1 MSLFTPPAMVLV
13 PSSGLP
19 LLADPDLVLW
29 IDVSNSGCWPGSGT
43 TLTDLSGNGN
53 DFTLTNV
60 TVSTTNAGGSFYLDG
75 VAANSTLAVM
85 STWDTYTVH
94 QDYTIIGAYS
104 LVDEGGSHLV
114 GRAFSNNG
122 ATSNWLMGSYN
133 WLGIGT
139 PYQEHFYANG
149 WISNP
154 ATAVDENWHIVGAS
168 YDDTAET
175 MDFVD
180 NNTVI
185 SDAVSATGNR
195 GTEGLSLGQ
204 WVGPD
209 FEGGGSEYSEI
220 RFGFILGFDRVLS
233 RAELTS
239 IFNFYSGRY
248 GL

>member
-114 GRAFSNNG
+114 GRAFSNYDSS
-122 ATSNWLMGSYN
+122 SNWLMGSYG
-133 WLGIGT
+133 LGG
-139 PYQEHFYANG
+139 YQEHLYANG
-149 WISNP
+149 WLSNP

-195 GTEGLSLGQ
+195 GTEGLTLGR
-204 WVGPD
+204 WGAAPA
-209 FEGGGSEYSEI
+209 EYSEI

-239 IFNFYSGRY
+239 IFNFYSDRY